1 MRERGSATLVVMA
14 ALLLVSVLM
23 AGLFALVGVARS
35 AVAREEAR
43 DSSIEALRAEL
54 RGVSELI
61 LDDPTPE
68 ADSGWDPVWARVQG
82 GSPSGIAVSL
92 EDLSGRLGINWIRK
106 ELLESLDVLKE
117 DAAAVQQRRED
128 QGLQLDIHAG
138 YGDLIAEEAL
148 DRLFTP
154 YSPFNVNVADEFAL
168 RRLYLERT
176 GDSAGAAD
184 FHARIQTARI
194 RRPGEEERF
203 IEPEDLEDF
212 LGPDVERLLPLV
224 TAEPVINVNTA
235 PGAIVTELLARYDV
249 PAAAGGQLLSLRDA
263 GEVAPETLEAA
274 LGEKYRKTLLHHY
287 LGCRSRFWR
296 IEASREGVS
305 VGWVVMRIAGD
316 DDGDDRL
323 RLLEERVSP

>member
-168 RRLYLERT
+168 RRLYLI
-176 GDSAGAAD
+176 AP
-184 FHARIQTARI
+184 
-194 RRPGEEERF
+194 RPFE
-203 IEPEDLEDF
+203 
-212 LGPDVERLLPLV
+212 
-224 TAEPVINVNTA
+224 
-235 PGAIVTELLARYDV
+235 
-249 PAAAGGQLLSLRDA
+249 
-263 GEVAPETLEAA
+263 
-274 LGEKYRKTLLHHY
+274 
-287 LGCRSRFWR
+287 WR
-296 IEASREGVS
+296 E
-305 VGWVVMRIAGD
+305 
-316 DDGDDRL
+316 
-323 RLLEERVSP
+323 